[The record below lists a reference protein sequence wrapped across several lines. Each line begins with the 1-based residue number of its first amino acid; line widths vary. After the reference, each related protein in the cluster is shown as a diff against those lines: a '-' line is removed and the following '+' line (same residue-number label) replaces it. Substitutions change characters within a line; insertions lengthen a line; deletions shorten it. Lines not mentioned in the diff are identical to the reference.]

1 MRRRL
6 RVEADAAFSA
16 FVAANRSGLVHM
28 AIALTGDRSS
38 AEDLVQIALS
48 RTYSRWPQ
56 LMDQQPLAYARRI
69 IVNANHDRW
78 RRRSIREQ
86 TTMGIPDGPGADAL
100 AVVTDRAAAVAALSE
115 LTDRE
120 RRVVVLRFLVDL
132 TEAETAHE
140 LGIAL
145 GTVKSTT
152 HRALAKLRAS
162 GHLYEEAVETP

>member
-1 MRRRL
+1 
-6 RVEADAAFSA
+6 
-16 FVAANRSGLVHM
+16 M

-56 LMDQQPLAYARRI
+56 LIDQQPLAYARRI
-69 IVNANHDRW
+69 ILNANHDRW
-78 RRRSIREQ
+78 QRRSVREQ
-86 TTMGIPDGPGADAL
+86 TTQVVPDAPATDAL
-100 AVVTDRAAAVAALSE
+100 AVVVDRAAAVAALSE
-115 LTDRE
+115 LTNRE
-120 RRVVVLRFLVDL
+120 RRVVLLRFLVDL

-152 HRALAKLRAS
+152 HRALAKLRTS
-162 GHLYEEAVETP
+162 GHLHEEAVETP